1 MVLELLYDSVPMI
14 LKIFVV
20 VEVDEVEYVVPAD
33 GRIDEEVNVA
43 LSEYLYDIDGLTVQS
58 IKIVSE

>member
-1 MVLELLYDSVPMI
+1 MI

-20 VEVDEVEYVVPAD
+20 VEVDEAEYVVPAD